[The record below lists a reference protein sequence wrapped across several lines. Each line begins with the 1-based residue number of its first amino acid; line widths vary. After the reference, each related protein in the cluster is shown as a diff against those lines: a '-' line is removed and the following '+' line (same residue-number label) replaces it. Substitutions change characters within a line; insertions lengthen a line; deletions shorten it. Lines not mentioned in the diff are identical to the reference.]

1 MATKSKPAMKK
12 PVKKTAPRAAKR
24 APTAKRA
31 PAPKALPERLGLIE
45 VGGKPATVIG
55 NDVRVGQT
63 APAFA
68 AQVGTW
74 PGLATWAAV
83 EPLKATSGKVRVF
96 AAVPSLS
103 TNTCDAETRRF
114 NQEAASLSEDIRIV
128 VVSADLPATQKHW
141 CGAAG
146 VERVMTVSDHLTLE
160 FGGAYGTHVKERR
173 WHRRAVFVVGK
184 DDKVK
189 YVAYMPAL
197 DVEPNYEEVL
207 AAAKAALAE

>member
-1 MATKSKPAMKK
+1 MATKSKKATKK
-12 PVKKTAPRAAKR
+12 PLKKTATRKPAAKR
-24 APTAKRA
+24 V
-31 PAPKALPERLGLIE
+31 PAPKAPPERLGVIE
-45 VGGKPATVIG
+45 MGGKPATVIG
-55 NDVRVGQT
+55 NDLKVGQK

-74 PGLATWAAV
+74 PGMATWEAV

-96 AAVPSLS
+96 AAVLSLS
-103 TNTCDAETRRF
+103 TNVCDAETRRF

-128 VVSADLPATQKHW
+128 VVSADLPETQKHW

-146 VERVMTVSDHLTLE
+146 VEQVTTVSDHLTLE
-160 FGGAYGTHVKERR
+160 FGTAYGTHVKERR

-189 YVAYMPAL
+189 YVAYMPVL
-197 DVEPNYEEVL
+197 GVEPNYEEVL

>member
-1 MATKSKPAMKK
+1 MAIERFGAFELSGK
-12 PVKKTAPRAAKR
+12 PVT
-24 APTAKRA
+24 
-31 PAPKALPERLGLIE
+31 I
-45 VGGKPATVIG
+45 VGEDLK
-55 NDVRVGQT
+55 VGEA

-74 PGLATWAAV
+74 PGLNTWDAV
-83 EPLKATSGKVRVF
+83 EPLPATRGKVRVF
-96 AAVPSLS
+96 AAVPSLA

-114 NQEAASLSEDIRIV
+114 NQEAAGLSEEIRIV
-128 VVSADLPATQKHW
+128 VVSADLPAMQKNW

-146 VERVMTVSDHLTLE
+146 VERVMTVSDHMTLE
-160 FGGAYGTHVKERR
+160 FGSAYATQIKERR

-189 YVAYMPAL
+189 YVAYMPQL
-197 DVEPNYEEVL
+197 GNEPNYEEVL